1 MESLSKTIKKLND
14 QEYLDLLNA
23 VGGRKQNKPYQVLE
37 AARNHNYNETQMIEL
52 LGVNPSAYYTLKSR
66 LNEKVAQYL
75 SKNTNNPISIL
86 KEKVALVPALLF
98 GNSTEVS
105 IRALKNLEKEL
116 IEYDLSNE
124 LITVYKALARL
135 SMHNGDYDFYEREY
149 NKHVAYSLAV
159 VKAEDLFFEFTK
171 RTGKYLMTR
180 EESDMES
187 VQETLRE
194 MSNISELYHGHRLF
208 VLHNIIRI
216 YWLCISTKPE
226 KLRSLEI
233 EIDNILQQIRKH
245 FETYKLDTFYQS
257 IRFIV
262 DFLYFE
268 YYTRTGNTVRAEH
281 HYQQVN
287 KNVPGIAIKP
297 VFGFYVF
304 QFLNSKVERFL
315 HNDDAQSLADINSE
329 IDSGFEQNPD
339 NPYPFVWF
347 HRHMAISKFYQGDYA
362 GAARMINKMRNDISM
377 KKYLRTDI
385 ECKLFQALNYCMIG
399 EDGLCGQILQSIK
412 RQIQGDARLNDEV
425 GQESIQDESSDE
437 SPLSSEYAPIE
448 LFIKM
453 LKTAIKPDDFR
464 KKMTKIYDIYTEW
477 CNINTGNNRWLPFLK
492 LDDST
497 LRRMS
502 NPIKD

>member
-1 MESLSKTIKKLND
+1 METLSKTIKKLTD
-14 QEYLDLLNA
+14 QEYTDLLNA

-37 AARNHNYNETQMIEL
+37 AARHHSYNETQMIEM

-66 LNEKVAQYL
+66 LNEKVAAYL
-75 SKNTNNPISIL
+75 SKNTDNPISVL

-135 SMHNGDYDFYEREY
+135 SMFTGDYDFYEREY

-171 RTGKYLMTR
+171 RTGKYMLTR
-180 EESDMES
+180 DEADMES
-187 VQETLRE
+187 IRETLRE
-194 MSNISELYHGHRLF
+194 MENISELYHGHRLF

-216 YWLCISTKPE
+216 YFLCISTKPE
-226 KLRSLEI
+226 NLRALEI

-245 FETYKLDTFYQS
+245 FETYELDTFYQS
-257 IRFIV
+257 IRFTV

-268 YYTRTGNTVRAEH
+268 YYQRTGNTVRAEH

-287 KNVPGIAIKP
+287 KQVPAIAAKP

-315 HNDDAQSLADINSE
+315 HNNDAQSLADMNADME
-329 IDSGFEQNPD
+329 PVFEQNPE
-339 NPYPFVWF
+339 NPFPFVSY
-347 HRHMAISKFYQGDYA
+347 HRFMAICKFYQGDFA
-362 GAARMINKMRNDISM
+362 GSARTINKMRNDMSM
-377 KKYLRTDI
+377 KKYWQTDI

-399 EDGLCGQILQSIK
+399 EDGLCSQILQSIK
-412 RQIQGDARLNDEV
+412 RQVEPEAGEETGTEHEAVNV
-425 GQESIQDESSDE
+425 
-437 SPLSSEYAPIE
+437 
-448 LFIKM
+448 FIRM
-453 LKTAIKPDDFR
+453 LKTAIKPEEFR
-464 KKMTKIYDIYTEW
+464 KKVAKVNELYAEW
-477 CNINTGNNRWLPFLK
+477 TTVNTGTNPWMPWLK
-492 LDDST
+492 MDDSM
-497 LRRMS
+497 LRRMA